1 MSRKPVTE
9 LIKTRVSWR
18 SYTRERLSPPL
29 REKVNSLLSPP
40 RKGPFGNLVRF
51 LFLEKE
57 QVRELEK
64 IKLGTYGVIK
74 GAHSFIVGAVTKHA
88 FCFEDYGYLFE
99 QVILALTEYG
109 LGTCWMGGT
118 FNRGG
123 FARAA
128 GLGEREIIPAV
139 TPAGYLPKHRSFR
152 DRALRL
158 GAGSKHRKSWRELF
172 FLGNFSRPLPEAAAG
187 RYALPLEMVRLG
199 PSASNR
205 QPWRIVKEPDRDS
218 FHFVLERTRG
228 YLRSYQ
234 GVDFQK
240 IDMGIAMCHFELS
253 ARESGLDGSWEIRNP
268 GLALGEGRE
277 YTVSWT
283 PR

>member
-1 MSRKPVTE
+1 MYRKPVIE

-29 REKVNSLLSPP
+29 REKVDSLLSPP
-40 RKGPFGNLVRF
+40 PKGPFGNLARF

-64 IKLGTYGVIK
+64 VKLGTYGVIK
-74 GAHSFIVGAVTKHA
+74 GSHSFIVGAVRRHD

-128 GLGEREIIPAV
+128 GLGEGEIIPAV
-139 TPAGYLPKHRSFR
+139 TPVGYLPTHRSFR
-152 DRALRL
+152 DRVLRF
-158 GAGSKHRKSWRELF
+158 GAGSKHRKPWRELF
-172 FLGNFSRPLPEAAAG
+172 SLGNFSRPLPESAAG

-205 QPWRIVKEPDRDS
+205 QPWRIIKEPDRDS
-218 FHFVLERTRG
+218 FHFILERTRG
-228 YLRSYQ
+228 YLKTYQ

-253 ARESGLDGSWEIRNP
+253 ARESGLSGRWEVRDP

-277 YTVSWT
+277 YTISWT
-283 PR
+283 PG

>member
-1 MSRKPVTE
+1 M
-9 LIKTRVSWR
+9 
-18 SYTRERLSPPL
+18 
-29 REKVNSLLSPP
+29 
-40 RKGPFGNLVRF
+40 
-51 LFLEKE
+51 
-57 QVRELEK
+57 
-64 IKLGTYGVIK
+64 
-74 GAHSFIVGAVTKHA
+74 
-88 FCFEDYGYLFE
+88 
-99 QVILALTEYG
+99 
-109 LGTCWMGGT
+109 
-118 FNRGG
+118 
-123 FARAA
+123 
-128 GLGEREIIPAV
+128 
-139 TPAGYLPKHRSFR
+139 
-152 DRALRL
+152 
-158 GAGSKHRKSWRELF
+158 
-172 FLGNFSRPLPEAAAG
+172 AAAG
-187 RYALPLEMVRLG
+187 RYALPLEMIRLG